1 MNKVVYAANTSRDKS
16 TALPPY
22 TSSFMEYLQ
31 HCWPQFLHRQ
41 GCIVLGDVKGKDL
54 AEMLYITQNSKASVE
69 TQLNRRRLIQ
79 LLPANAPVSVAELTQ
94 IGTMLKEMWQA
105 KLRKDFPNKSFS
117 VIFTEGKTGLDVENF
132 EITFFQ
138 NSFSRQ

>member
-1 MNKVVYAANTSRDKS
+1 MYKVDYGVRSIGRTDVS
-16 TALPPY
+16 LPPY
-22 TSSFMEYLQ
+22 TASFMEYL
-31 HCWPQFLHRQ
+31 HNCWPSFLERRD
-41 GCIVLGDVKGKDL
+41 CVVLSDVSSKDL
-54 AEMLYITQNSKASVE
+54 AELLYLTQNSRATVE

-79 LLPANAPVSVAELTQ
+79 LLPANAPVSPVELTV
-94 IGTMLKEMWQA
+94 IGSMIKEMWQA
-105 KLRKDFPNKSFS
+105 KLRSNFPNKTFS